1 MSLAVSAVIFA
12 LRPHPKTGRLTLWL
26 PLVRRN
32 REPHADLWALP
43 GGPLESEHDLVAS
56 ARQTLAS
63 TAGLDATYL
72 EQLYS
77 FGAADR
83 SGDETEERTVSVV
96 YWALVPRDQE
106 PAVVDGVEWF
116 VADDVP
122 RLAFDHNEIVDYAL
136 ARLRAKITYSP
147 IALAFVGQEFTL
159 ADLRTV
165 HEAVLRKS
173 LDPAN
178 FRRQVLAG
186 GTVVPTGT
194 HLQGASHRPPA
205 LYRSAVPLTTKE
217 PR

>member
-1 MSLAVSAVIFA
+1 MVEMTQRGTRVSLAVSAVIFA

-106 PAVVDGVEWF
+106 PAVVDG
-116 VADDVP
+116 
-122 RLAFDHNEIVDYAL
+122 
-136 ARLRAKITYSP
+136 
-147 IALAFVGQEFTL
+147 
-159 ADLRTV
+159 
-165 HEAVLRKS
+165 
-173 LDPAN
+173 
-178 FRRQVLAG
+178 
-186 GTVVPTGT
+186 
-194 HLQGASHRPPA
+194 
-205 LYRSAVPLTTKE
+205 
-217 PR
+217 